1 MKTSMKTLLVAL
13 SAMGLSA
20 TAIAMP
26 EGEPQTGAAQQE
38 QQPMQ
43 SSEAMQPQAPAQED
57 VSQEELQK
65 FADAYK
71 EVEKV
76 RVNYADET
84 ESTQD
89 PQEMAEVQINMQED
103 MIKAVEDAGMDIDTY
118 NKIAQM
124 IPYDEDL
131 RGKIEELM

>member
-1 MKTSMKTLLVAL
+1 MKTSMKTLLVAI
-13 SAMGLSA
+13 SALGLSA
-20 TAIAMP
+20 TATAMP
-26 EGEPQTGAAQQE
+26 EGEPQAGAAQEE
-38 QQPMQ
+38 QQMQ
-43 SSEAMQPQAPAQED
+43 QSEAMQPQAPAQED

-76 RVNYADET
+76 RENYASET

-89 PQEMAEVQINMQED
+89 PQEMAEVQMNMQEE
-103 MIKAVEDAGMDIDTY
+103 MIKAVEDTGMDIGTY

-131 RGKIEELM
+131 RSQIEKLM

>member
-1 MKTSMKTLLVAL
+1 RDWSSDVCSSDLQ
-13 SAMGLSA
+13 
-20 TAIAMP
+20 
-26 EGEPQTGAAQQE
+26 EE
-38 QQPMQ
+38 QQMQ
-43 SSEAMQPQAPAQED
+43 QSEAMQPQAPAQED

-76 RVNYADET
+76 RENYASET

-89 PQEMAEVQINMQED
+89 PQEMAEVQMNMQEE
-103 MIKAVEDAGMDIDTY
+103 MIKAVEDTGMDIGTY

-131 RGKIEELM
+131 RSQIEKLM